1 MPRVSGPARVDPLVP
16 AGFSLFRGGLLYT
29 LGFRLGLIGD
39 DRRLIRLGFALA
51 FLTWIPLAVLST
63 LERAMGGSSVIPFWE
78 SVGTHVRLL
87 LTIPLFFFAED
98 TFDSRA
104 PDVLRRI
111 LQIGLILPKDEPRFG
126 AAVRQATRSRD
137 SWLVEIAIFVMTVG
151 LIWSGFRTDLQGP
164 ITTWR
169 TTIDGQT
176 TPAGWWYGIVS
187 IPIFQFLLWRWGWR
201 LIVWARLLWR
211 LSRLNLQFVATHPDG
226 AGGLAVLGV
235 AHVDLAPLATGA
247 AAVLSANYIE
257 QMLFAGVEPSRFVVS
272 VTGAIV
278 GGTLGLILPLFFFT
292 PKLIEAK
299 QRALLDYGN
308 LAAEYTRDFAMKW
321 VHDDRRPDEHLLG
334 TADLQS
340 LADLGNSF
348 ALIRNMT
355 VLPMGRFQIT
365 MLAVAT
371 ALPFVPLVL
380 LAFPL
385 EQLLIDGLKSLAGIR

>member
-1 MPRVSGPARVDPLVP
+1 MSEPARVDPLVP

-29 LGFRLGLIGD
+29 VGLRIGLVGD

-51 FLTWIPLAVLST
+51 FLTWVPLAVLNT
-63 LERAMGGSSVIPFWE
+63 LERAMGGSSIIPFWE

-98 TFDSRA
+98 MFDSRA

-111 LQIGLILPKDEPRFG
+111 LRIGLILPKDEPRFG
-126 AAVRQATRSRD
+126 AAVRQAVRTRD

-151 LIWSGFRTDLQGP
+151 LIWSGVRTDLPGP

-169 TTIDGQT
+169 ATLDGQT

-187 IPIFQFLLWRWGWR
+187 IPIFQFLLWRWCWR
-201 LIVWARLLWR
+201 FIAWARLLWR
-211 LSRLNLQFVATHPDG
+211 ISRLNLQLIATHPDG
-226 AGGLAVLGV
+226 GGGLAVLGV

-247 AAVLSANYIE
+247 AAVLASSYAE
-257 QMLFAGVEPSRFVVS
+257 QMLFAGAEPSRFVVS
-272 VTGAIV
+272 VTAAIV

-299 QRALLDYGN
+299 QQALLDYGD
-308 LAAEYTRDFAMKW
+308 LAAEYTRAFAMKW
-321 VHDDRRPDEHLLG
+321 VYHDRRPDEHLLG

-355 VLPMGRFQIT
+355 VLPMGRYQVT
-365 MLAVAT
+365 LLAAAT
-371 ALPFVPLVL
+371 ALPFAPLVL

-385 EQLLIDGLKSLAGIR
+385 DRLLIDSLKSLSGIP